1 MVSSPEF
8 GARSKRL
15 NYHPRICLTSL
26 NSEYTENILATLEIN
41 TRSVI
46 EKDKYPVARPQED
59 ESGKGKIE
67 KGCPQA

>member
-15 NYHPRICLTSL
+15 NYHPRICLTSR
-26 NSEYTENILATLEIN
+26 NSEYHGNILATLEIN

-46 EKDKYPVARPQED
+46 EKDKYPVVRFEED
-59 ESGKGKIE
+59 DRGKGKIE
-67 KGCPQA
+67 KGGSEA